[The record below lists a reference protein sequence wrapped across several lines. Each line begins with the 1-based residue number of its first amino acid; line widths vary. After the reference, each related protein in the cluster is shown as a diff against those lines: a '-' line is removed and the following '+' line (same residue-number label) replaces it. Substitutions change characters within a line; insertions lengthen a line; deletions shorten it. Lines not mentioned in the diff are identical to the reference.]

1 MLIYSNREGNGEARE
16 RGSGEARKDKP
27 APTIFMDISVDIDIK
42 KLEKALGADK
52 NRLKY
57 LFSRAAKS
65 TAGNMRTKMS
75 KDSLGLGELKRKKV
89 PRARIKQLHKG
100 VGVWVGLN
108 PISAKEF
115 RGRKQESDGGV
126 SFRGRFF
133 KDAFIGK
140 FANDPKG
147 TTRIMRRSGSQAV
160 EVLIPIEQDAKKYI
174 EAIIIPMVMPA
185 FNKNFEKAVDA
196 LPHFWKNWK

>member
-1 MLIYSNREGNGEARE
+1 ME
-16 RGSGEARKDKP
+16 
-27 APTIFMDISVDIDIK
+27 ISVDIDIK
-42 KLEKALGADK
+42 KLQKGLKLTDK
-52 NRLKY
+52 QVSH
-57 LFSRAAKS
+57 LFKRSAKH
-65 TAGNMRTKMS
+65 TARNMRTKMS

-126 SFRGRFF
+126 SFRGEFF

-160 EVLIPIEQDAKKYI
+160 EVLIPIEQDARKYI

-196 LPHFWKNWK
+196 LPHFWKDRK